1 MMTSITTKSILN
13 QVEDIFLSPVKV
25 APASKPLKILIVGAE
40 VSPYAHVGG
49 VSRALGHLSKALVKQ
64 GQDCRVFMPKFG
76 MIDEEK
82 YPMRMVYEGL
92 KVPTSHPE
100 SPYLICNVKMH
111 QASGRAP
118 VYFLENQEYYELRAN
133 VYGYQDDPTRW
144 ALLSRGVLEFLACC
158 SDWVPDVVEAV
169 DWQAGAIPNHLRST
183 FAKNEKLFPVATV
196 FSIHNLNFQGM
207 FDYKNVSEL
216 NFDDGQSPIENFFS
230 ERLYWQ
236 NFMRRGIMYAD
247 LVNTVSPNYAKE
259 ILRPQYGE
267 GLDKLLTE
275 VRGKLFGILNGIDYE
290 EFNPATDK
298 FLKANFDVRSLEKR
312 GKNKLTLQGEFDLKQ
327 DETLP
332 LLATWGRF
340 VEQKGIDLMFDVL
353 PPLLRDFEVQFVV
366 VGGGEGK
373 YLDFFRQLQKD
384 FPKKVGIHLM
394 ADFTLPR
401 LLMAGADLI
410 LFPSKFEPCG
420 LVQMEGMRY
429 GAIPI
434 VRATG
439 GLTDTVEDFDP
450 EKKTGVG
457 FVFKDFDKWAFFAQ
471 IVRALEVYRHKEI
484 WRALQKRA
492 MLQDNSWEQRALEY
506 LELFQKATDLHK
518 KKLMDEG
525 RIERI
530 EDET

>member
-1 MMTSITTKSILN
+1 MPTKSILN
-13 QVEDIFLSPVKV
+13 QVEDILLTSTKI
-25 APASKPLKILIVGAE
+25 APLQKPLKVLIVGAE

-49 VSRALGHLSKALVKQ
+49 VSRVLGHLSKALLKLGIDV
-64 GQDCRVFMPKFG
+64 RVFMPKFG
-76 MIDEEK
+76 LIDEEK
-82 YPMRMVYEGL
+82 YPMQMIYEGL
-92 KVPTSHPE
+92 EVPTGHPDT
-100 SPYLICNVKMH
+100 PHLICNVKMH
-111 QASGRAP
+111 QTKGRAT

-144 ALLSRGVLEFLACC
+144 ALLSRGVLEFLSCC
-158 SDWVPDVVEAV
+158 SDWVPDVIDAI
-169 DWQAGAIPNHLRST
+169 DWQAGAIPNLLKTNLS
-183 FAKNEKLFPVATV
+183 KDSNLYNIATV

-207 FDYKNVSEL
+207 FDYKNVTEL

-230 ERLYWQ
+230 DRLYWQ

-247 LVNTVSPNYAKE
+247 LVNTVSPSYAKE
-259 ILRPQYGE
+259 ILRPKYGE

-275 VRGKLFGILNGIDYE
+275 VRGKLSGILNGIDYE

-298 FLKANFDVRSLEKR
+298 LLAANFDVYSLEKR
-312 GKNKLTLQGEFDLKQ
+312 GQNKLALQGEFDLKR
-327 DETLP
+327 DEAIP
-332 LLATWGRF
+332 LLATWGRLT
-340 VEQKGIDLMFDVL
+340 EQKGVDLMFDVL

-373 YLDFFRQLQKD
+373 YLDFFRQLQKN
-384 FPKKVGIHLM
+384 FPEKVGTHLM
-394 ADFTLPR
+394 ADFTLPH
-401 LLMAGADLI
+401 LLMGGADFI

-450 EKKTGVG
+450 EKDQGFG
-457 FVFKDFDKWAFFAQ
+457 FVFSDFDKWAFFAQ

-484 WRALQKRA
+484 WRSLQKRVIQ
-492 MLQDNSWEQRALEY
+492 QDNSWEGRALDY
-506 LELFQKATDLHK
+506 LKLFQKAKDIHQKEL
-518 KKLMDEG
+518 LEEG
-525 RIERI
+525 RVEKVAD
-530 EDET
+530 ED